1 MLLPEKLIATTQ
13 ASYKPV
19 PKDCCAVSSSRIV
32 GIIIGMALASALAF
46 SILVLLPSLS
56 VKASRIAMAVEFNDH
71 SAAAWIALDRG
82 WFEEEG
88 LGVTR
93 FETFTSGL
101 ELSAALARGD
111 VDVAWG

>member
-1 MLLPEKLIATTQ
+1 
-13 ASYKPV
+13 
-19 PKDCCAVSSSRIV
+19 
-32 GIIIGMALASALAF
+32 
-46 SILVLLPSLS
+46 
-56 VKASRIAMAVEFNDH
+56 MAVEFNDH
-71 SAAAWIALDRG
+71 SAAAWIARDRG